1 MAAMNY
7 LPGKFVWF
15 EHVSNDLVKARAFYE
30 PLFNW
35 HVERMTIGDQ
45 TYHMVM
51 AGNGGIGGLRQAET
65 PATKSHWASY
75 LSVLDVD
82 RSYAEALAAGAKRVM
97 QPINYGAVGRG
108 ATITDPTGAE
118 VCLWTGMEGDMP
130 DPDDIPFGHWG
141 WNELWTSDVNKAVA
155 FYEKVFGYTHDT
167 MQFDL
172 LGSYV
177 ILKTGEKM
185 RAGITQSTDPKAT
198 PMWLP
203 YVRVED
209 CDDTLARALKL
220 GAKKL
225 LSPTD
230 LQHVGRFSILQDP
243 LGAAIAIIKT
253 TPKA

>member
-1 MAAMNY
+1 MNY

-15 EHVSNDLVKARAFYE
+15 EHVSNDLTKARAFYE

-35 HVERMTIGDQ
+35 HVERMSIGDEP
-45 TYHMVM
+45 YPMIM

-65 PATKSHWASY
+65 PATKSRWASY

-82 RSYAEALAAGAKRVM
+82 RSYAEALAAGAQRVM

-108 ATITDPTGAE
+108 ATILDPTGAE
-118 VCLWTGMEGDMP
+118 VSLWTGMEGDTP
-130 DPDDIPFGHWG
+130 DPDEIPFGHWG
-141 WNELWTSDVNKAVA
+141 WNELWTNDVNKAVA
-155 FYEKVFGYTHDT
+155 FYEKVFGYTHET
-167 MQFDL
+167 MQLDL

-177 ILKTGEKM
+177 ILKTGDKM

-209 CDDTLARALKL
+209 CDATVSRALKL
-220 GAKKL
+220 GAQKL
-225 LSPTD
+225 LAPTD
-230 LQHVGRFSILQDP
+230 LQGVGRFSILQDP

-253 TPKA
+253 TPKG